1 MPDPTFPSDNESTV
15 TNTSAQTRP
24 ICGINEFRFLP
35 GTLLSQRYRIVDFLG
50 RGGMGAVYRAD
61 DLLLGT
67 TVALKFL
74 PGTLHNQ
81 STLER
86 FRNEVR
92 IARQV
97 SHPNVC
103 RVYDIGEAG
112 GLVFLS
118 MEFVE
123 GEDLASV
130 LGRVG
135 KLSPGQALDIARKL
149 CSGLTAAHERGVIH
163 RDLKPANVMLDR
175 QGQVRIMDF
184 GLAAIADVANPG
196 EPSCGTPGY
205 ISPEQFAGQPATQS
219 SDIYAFGI
227 LLFEIIAGCRPFH
240 ATNLAA
246 LIEEQQSDPP
256 NLASLVDNVHP
267 AVDRIVSRCLDPDP
281 RKRPPSALAVSAA
294 LPGGG
299 DTPARWMVKRFA
311 FEGSPAPDHRIALL
325 LVGMGAVTI
334 FATYWLTRPVASPEP
349 TKVAIPSPVVPRLPP
364 PQRSAVPPLRPS
376 PVENRPPA
384 TFRLVRSM
392 VGPFGHVGESGFVL
406 PEPRNRFNFP
416 ADQTVT
422 VYFEWQGPS
431 GQHLLTANW
440 KQPDGQVASTSPDVS
455 AASIDSRLSCYW
467 EFKLLFNMR
476 PGIWVV
482 EILIDGQSAAS
493 QWFEVSG
500 TRPPP
505 G

>member
-15 TNTSAQTRP
+15 TTTSEHTRLLS
-24 ICGINEFRFLP
+24 GVNELRFLP

-74 PGTLHNQ
+74 PGTLHNEA
-81 STLER
+81 TLER
-86 FRNEVR
+86 FRSEVR

-118 MEFVE
+118 MEYVD
-123 GEDLASV
+123 GEDLASM
-130 LGRVG
+130 LSRVG

-205 ISPEQFAGQPATQS
+205 ISPEQFAGRPATQL

-227 LLFEIIAGCRPFH
+227 LLFEIIAGWRPFQ

-246 LIEEQQSDPP
+246 LVEEQQAGPP
-256 NLASLVDNVHP
+256 DLASFVDNVHP
-267 AVDRIVSRCLDPDP
+267 AVDRIVSRCLNPDP

-311 FEGSPAPDHRIALL
+311 FEGSPAPDHRITLL
-325 LVGMGAVTI
+325 LLGTVAVMILT
-334 FATYWLTRPVASPEP
+334 TYSLTRPVALPEP
-349 TKVAIPSPVVPRLPP
+349 TRVAIPGPVVPRLPV
-364 PQRSAVPPLRPS
+364 PQRSAVIPRRPASVEKRPLTS
-376 PVENRPPA
+376 
-384 TFRLVRSM
+384 FRLVRSM
-392 VGPFGHVGESGFVL
+392 VGPFGHVEESGFVL
-406 PEPRNRFNFP
+406 PEPP
-416 ADQTVT
+416 K
-422 VYFEWQGPS
+422 S
-431 GQHLLTANW
+431 L
-440 KQPDGQVASTSPDVS
+440 
-455 AASIDSRLSCYW
+455 RLSCRPDGHC
-467 EFKLLFNMR
+467 LLRMARAFG
-476 PGIWVV
+476 PACPDCPL
-482 EILIDGQSAAS
+482 ETA
-493 QWFEVSG
+493 
-500 TRPPP
+500 
-505 G
+505 